1 MKARQRLLEIC
12 GYDYAAEANYR
23 HVIDTDD
30 LSAGQIVE
38 LISGLGRTSLGA

>member
-1 MKARQRLLEIC
+1 VKARQRLLEIC